1 MKPNN
6 PLQRTDLMDTSLSA
20 HKKVIEMLRQMTP
33 EEKLMRTF
41 EMIESIRKLKTIANS
56 HDRSENS
63 KEL

>member
-33 EEKLMRTF
+33 EEKLTRTF

-56 HDRSENS
+56 HDCSENS